1 MNKNSSLFHSLEGEN
16 IYFKALSIEDV
27 QEIHD
32 YASDK
37 DVSRFIGWNLM
48 NTLNETRELI
58 EIMIKRESEGTHLY
72 ASIVQKSTQTIIGTA
87 MIFNFD
93 HEANQAEVGYVF
105 HKDHWGKGYG
115 TEIVT
120 LMSEFAFT
128 TLNLHKL
135 HASVVDANIGSARI
149 LEKNEY
155 ELEGRLKDHYFIEDK
170 YYDSLLF
177 GKITNLQSRKI

>member
-1 MNKNSSLFHSLEGEN
+1 MNMNSSLFHSLEGEL
-16 IYFKALSIEDV
+16 IYFKALSLEDV

-48 NTLNETRELI
+48 NTLDETRDLI
-58 EIMIKRESEGTHLY
+58 DIMLKRESAGTHLY
-72 ASIVQKSTQTIIGTA
+72 ASIVLKSTQAIIGTA

-115 TEIVT
+115 TEIVA
-120 LMSEFAFT
+120 LMSDFAFT
-128 TLNLHKL
+128 SLKLHKL

-149 LEKNEY
+149 LEKNGY

-177 GKITNLQSRKI
+177 GKII